1 MMLRSF
7 SQVAVLTS
15 AKPQVA
21 DDIDRVWGALSC
33 LEMTYPGFGVWFHT
47 RVVQGLEA
55 GTRRFFVSS
64 RGDRLSAVVIAKRDD
79 LERKLC
85 TVWVDPD
92 HRGSGLATRL
102 IDEASDWL
110 EETHP
115 LLTVPQERIAEFLP
129 LVRSRDFALTQALPS
144 YYRGDAIEYVFN
156 GRLRPRRVG

>member
-7 SQVAVLTS
+7 SPAAVPPS

-21 DDIDRVWGALSC
+21 DDIDRVWGALSG
-33 LEMTYPGFGVWFHT
+33 LETIYPRFGVWFRI
-47 RVVQGLEA
+47 RVVDGLEA
-55 GTRRFFVSS
+55 GTRRLFLSS
-64 RGDRLSAVVIAKRDD
+64 CGDRLSAVVIAKRDD

-85 TVWVDPD
+85 TIWVDPD

-129 LVRSRDFALTQALPS
+129 LVRSRDFALTQALRS
-144 YYRGDAIEYVFN
+144 YYREDAIEYVFN
-156 GRLRPRRVG
+156 GRLRSRWDG